1 MRHNATAVGLAFLV
15 ASLSATSANAQ
26 GGDIAIQK
34 QHVTIQPMTTVD
46 PQSHTGYFQ
55 DPYPIHTAPSQKK
68 AGLPMF
74 SGTTQQVLRC
84 DGAIQPN
91 CFTPTKVTIDPG
103 PFKDK
108 AAAAGVQINNFEGL
122 NIFQDNTGSWEMAVT
137 AHIKKIGGT
146 GTGWNVVMHAHP
158 RDAEGGGVPTA
169 WEADTLL
176 VGDLAKFAPNNY
188 NGKYFEDDD
197 GSLYL
202 IYNKKVGEGQD
213 AVVAQL
219 MASPTAMTRRMPVTL
234 LGPEMANGGYNSEL
248 AYGLNDSRTVRL
260 IETGNVTKINGKYVM
275 TYSVGTF
282 NRPDY
287 KAGIAYSDTFL
298 PSSGHG
304 YRRVEMPDVAN
315 IWGQPNHPEVVYLV
329 QSQKPRWPN
338 YVGKQVYAPG
348 VPAIVSDGHEHYYL
362 TFAGYDASEAPT
374 DEKGLY
380 KGQFRRPYYVRL
392 DVRIPQGASAD
403 KVSPMEL
410 AHWVEPASGP

>member
-1 MRHNATAVGLAFLV
+1 MRRNALAAGLSLFVLSSATAG
-15 ASLSATSANAQ
+15 ASAQ
-26 GGDIAIQK
+26 DGDIDIQK
-34 QHVTIQPMTTVD
+34 QRITIQPMTTVD
-46 PQSHTGYFQ
+46 VAAHTGYFQ
-55 DPYPIHTAPSQKK
+55 DPYPIRTAPRNAK
-68 AGLPMF
+68 AGLPTF
-74 SGTTQQVLRC
+74 SGTTQQLLNC

-103 PFKDK
+103 PFTAK

-137 AHIKKIGGT
+137 AHVKKIGGT
-146 GTGWNVVMHAHP
+146 GTGWNVIMHAHP
-158 RDAEGGGVPTA
+158 LGTDAGVPTD

-176 VGDLAKFAPNNY
+176 VGDLATFAPNNY
-188 NGKYFEDDD
+188 NGKYFQDDD

-219 MASPTAMTRRMPVTL
+219 MASPTAMTRRMPVPL
-234 LGPEMANGGYNSEL
+234 LGPEMANGGHNSER
-248 AYGLNDSRTVRL
+248 AYGLDDPRNVRL

-298 PSSGHG
+298 PSSGHY
-304 YRRVEMPDVAN
+304 YRRVAMPDVAN
-315 IWGQPNHPEVVYLV
+315 IWGQPNHPEVVYLL

-362 TFAGYDASEAPT
+362 TFAGYDPSDAPT
-374 DEKGLY
+374 DDKGLY
-380 KGQFRRPYYVRL
+380 KGPHRRPYYVRL
-392 DVRIPQGASAD
+392 NVHVPQAGSAD
-403 KVSPMEL
+403 KASPMEL
-410 AHWVEPASGP
+410 AHWIEPAPGP